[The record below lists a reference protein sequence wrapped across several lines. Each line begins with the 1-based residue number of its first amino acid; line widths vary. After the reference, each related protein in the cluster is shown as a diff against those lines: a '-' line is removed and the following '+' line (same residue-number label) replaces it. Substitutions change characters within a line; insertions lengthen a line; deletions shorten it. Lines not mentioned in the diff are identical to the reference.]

1 MKNLVRT
8 NGDSFSS
15 IPSLLNEFFNDGWFD
30 SSLANWR
37 SQGGSMPAV
46 NVRES
51 NDEFM
56 IEVAVPGMKRD
67 DFKVELDNNVLTIS
81 SSKEEKAEEKN
92 RAGEYTRREFSYQAF
107 QRSFSLPE
115 AKVEGGKISAKY
127 TDGILYVTVPKRE
140 EAKMKPVRQ
149 IAVS

>member
-1 MKNLVRT
+1 MKSLVRT
-8 NGDSFSS
+8 NGNSFSS
-15 IPSLLNEFFNDGWFD
+15 IPSLLSDFLTDDWFN
-30 SSLANWR
+30 SSLTNWR
-37 SQGGSMPAV
+37 SAGASLPAV

-51 NDEFM
+51 NDDFM
-56 IEVAVPGMKRD
+56 IEVAVPGMKRE

-81 SSKEEKAEEKN
+81 SSNDEIREEKGRE
-92 RAGEYTRREFSYQAF
+92 GEYTRREFNYQAF

-140 EAKMKPVRQ
+140 EAKIKPARQ
-149 IAVS
+149 ITIS

>member
-1 MKNLVRT
+1 MKSLVRT
-8 NGDSFSS
+8 NGNSFPSV
-15 IPSLLNEFFNDGWFD
+15 PSLLNDFFTDDWFN
-30 SSLANWR
+30 SSLMNWR
-37 SQGGSMPAV
+37 SEGASLPAV
-46 NVRES
+46 NVKET
-51 NDEFM
+51 NDDFM

-81 SSKEEKAEEKN
+81 SSKEDSREEKA
-92 RAGEYTRREFSYQAF
+92 RHGEYTRREFSYQSF

-115 AKVEGGKISAKY
+115 SRVDGGKISAKY

-140 EAKMKPVRQ
+140 EAKVKPARQ